1 MIFRRFTTKVILTD
15 VRFVNDSELY
25 RSVMFYRNH
34 NCMNIHYYIECG
46 YEFQYEIYTVIVPA
60 LIANDSKLGFS

>member
-1 MIFRRFTTKVILTD
+1 MILQPFTTKVTLTD

-25 RSVMFYRNH
+25 RSVMFYWNH

-46 YEFQYEIYTVIVPA
+46 YEIQYEIYTVMTINN
-60 LIANDSKLGFS
+60 LNHTDEL